1 MSGDE
6 RFQPRDA
13 SVSPRFADVATFMR
27 CQRHEISEDIDIG
40 LIGVPFDL
48 GTNYRVGARHGPAGV
63 REASRLIRRIHPTS
77 GIKPF
82 DICNVAD
89 LGDAPVNPLDL
100 DASIRMIED
109 HFAALHG
116 AGIVPI
122 AVGGDHTI
130 PIPIL
135 RAIAKDRPVGVFH
148 VDAHAD
154 TLDEMFGTKVNH
166 ATFMRRATEEGLI
179 DPKRVV
185 QIGLRGSRFG
195 EDDIQYGQ
203 DAGYTLITMDDY
215 EDMGRAKAIEIIGAT
230 LGDGPIYISLDI
242 DGLDPAHAIGTGVPE
257 IGGLLPRDM
266 QVMLRSLRGQEL
278 IGADI
283 SEVAPALDPS
293 GLTCVTAANL
303 MFEMLCVIA
312 DSVAAHRKGA
322 RDASSADA
330 GSAPARSP
338 ARPPRS

>member
-1 MSGDE
+1 MPGDQ

-27 CQRHEISEDIDIG
+27 CPRLEISEDVDIG

-48 GTNYRVGARHGPAGV
+48 GANYRVGARHGPAGV
-63 REASRLIRRIHPTS
+63 REASRLIRRLHPTS

-82 DICNVAD
+82 DICTVAD

-100 DASIRMIED
+100 DASIAMIED
-109 HFAALHG
+109 HFAALHA
-116 AGIVPI
+116 AGIAPI

-135 RAIAKDRPVGVFH
+135 RAIARDRPVGVLH

-166 ATFMRRATEEGLI
+166 GTFMRRATEEGLI

-185 QIGLRGSRFG
+185 QLGLRGSRFG
-195 EDDIQYGQ
+195 EGDIQYGVE
-203 DAGYTLITMDDY
+203 AGYTIITFDDY
-215 EDMGRAKAIEIIGAT
+215 EDMGRAKAIEVIGKT
-230 LGDGPIYISLDI
+230 LGDGPSYISLDV
-242 DGLDPAHAIGTGVPE
+242 DGLDPAYAIGTGVPE
-257 IGGLLPRDM
+257 IGGILPRDM
-266 QVMLRSLRGQEL
+266 QMILRSLRGTEL

-312 DSVAAHRKGA
+312 DSVAARKA
-322 RDASSADA
+322 RA
-330 GSAPARSP
+330 
-338 ARPPRS
+338 

>member
-1 MSGDE
+1 LKEKETMTGDE

-13 SVSPRFADVATFMR
+13 SLSPRFADVATFLR
-27 CQRHEISEDIDIG
+27 CRRCEIAEEIDIG

-48 GTNYRVGARHGPAGV
+48 GVNYRAGARQGPAGV
-63 REASRLIRRIHPTS
+63 REASRLIRRVHPTS

-100 DASIRMIED
+100 DASIAMIED
-109 HFAALHG
+109 HFAQLHD

-130 PIPIL
+130 PTPIL
-135 RAIAKDRPVGVFH
+135 RAIARARPLGVLH
-148 VDAHAD
+148 VDAHGD

-166 ATFMRRATEEGLI
+166 ATFMRRAAEEGLI

-185 QIGLRGSRFG
+185 QLGLRGSRFG
-195 EDDIQYGQ
+195 DDDLRFGH
-203 DAGYTLITMDDY
+203 DAGYTMITLDDY
-215 EDMGRAKAIEIIGAT
+215 EDMGRARAIEVIGKT
-230 LGDGPIYISLDI
+230 LGEGPSYISLDV

-257 IGGLLPRDM
+257 IGGLSPRDM
-266 QVMLRSLRGQEL
+266 QVILRSLRGKQL

-283 SEVAPALDPS
+283 SEVAPALDPT

-312 DSVAAHRKGA
+312 DSVAARK
-322 RDASSADA
+322 A
-330 GSAPARSP
+330 GT
-338 ARPPRS
+338 

>member
-109 HFAALHG
+109 HFAALHA

-230 LGDGPIYISLDI
+230 LGDGPTYISLDV

-293 GLTCVTAANL
+293 GLTCVIAANL

-312 DSVAAHRKGA
+312 DSVAARKG
-322 RDASSADA
+322 RT
-330 GSAPARSP
+330 
-338 ARPPRS
+338 